1 MDTHTLKTLAQELAK
16 GIKTPSDLNAFSAQL
31 TKLVVEAALNA
42 ELTEHLGYPAHAIE
56 GRNGG
61 NSRNGST
68 PKKLKGDHGEI
79 IINTPRDRDG
89 SFEPLLI
96 KKGQTRFTTMD
107 EQILSLYARGMSTR
121 DIVGAFQDMYGAD
134 VSAGLI
140 SKVTNA
146 VMEQVVQWQNRPL
159 DAVYPILYLDCI
171 HIKIRHDKRVINKAI
186 YLALGVNLAGQKE
199 LLGLWISENEGAKFW
214 LQVLTELKNRGVEQ
228 ILIACVDGL
237 TGFPAAINTAY
248 PEARIQLCIIHM
260 TRNSLKYVPWK
271 DYRAVTGD
279 LKKIYKSTTEAEA
292 LMELDNFARVW
303 DEKYPQISQSWRNH
317 WPNLITLFNF
327 PADIRKVI
335 YTTNAIE
342 SLNSVIRKAVKTRK
356 LFPSDES
363 ATKVIFLAIQA
374 ASKKWTMP
382 IRNWK
387 EAMNHFII
395 EFESQLRAHI

>member
-1 MDTHTLKTLAQELAK
+1 M
-16 GIKTPSDLNAFSAQL
+16 
-31 TKLVVEAALNA
+31 
-42 ELTEHLGYPAHAIE
+42 
-56 GRNGG
+56 
-61 NSRNGST
+61 
-68 PKKLKGDHGEI
+68 
-79 IINTPRDRDG
+79 
-89 SFEPLLI
+89 
-96 KKGQTRFTTMD
+96 
-107 EQILSLYARGMSTR
+107 
-121 DIVGAFQDMYGAD
+121 
-134 VSAGLI
+134 
-140 SKVTNA
+140 
-146 VMEQVVQWQNRPL
+146 
-159 DAVYPILYLDCI
+159 
-171 HIKIRHDKRVINKAI
+171 
-186 YLALGVNLAGQKE
+186 
-199 LLGLWISENEGAKFW
+199 SENEGAKFW

-237 TGFPAAINTAY
+237 TGFPAAINAAY
-248 PEARIQLCIIHM
+248 PDARIQLCIIHM
-260 TRNSLKYVPWK
+260 TRNSLKYVSWK

-279 LKKIYKSTTEAEA
+279 LKKIYQSTTEAEA
-292 LMELDNFARVW
+292 LMELDNFARTW
-303 DEKYPQISQSWRNH
+303 DEKYPHISQSWRNH

-395 EFESQLRAHI
+395 EFEPQLRAHI